1 MQRLAQLK
9 KQMITRIGALY
20 VVMLVVLLN
29 QGNFTGVAHRLIF
42 GTRMAV
48 LNVYLLAGTLEKSV
62 RINFHKARACVTF
75 HYMLRYSL
83 VFLVLLIAIKQA
95 DMDVLWPAAICLS
108 PRLLFAG

>member
-1 MQRLAQLK
+1 
-9 KQMITRIGALY
+9 MITRIGALY
-20 VVMLVVLLN
+20 FVMLVVLLI
-29 QGNFTGVAHRLIF
+29 QGNLTGAHRLIF

>member
-20 VVMLVVLLN
+20 FVMLVVLLI
-29 QGNFTGVAHRLIF
+29 QGNLTGAHRLIF